1 MSSPSDDTLAN
12 PEPPPSASRRT
23 RNAPSSPH
31 DDATIEAFADEMPG
45 DSTVDGSFA
54 ESNGDGGAT
63 IVESGERPFRP
74 TATHGDR
81 TVFDLQADASESDST
96 LPTDSLLA
104 QAGPTGR
111 RGGSSSTDDATIV
124 EMPEPRDGQVIDSAS
139 QVDRTVEV
147 DVTPVGGPNDDCTV
161 LETPGAGAA
170 RGGRATL
177 VGGAPQSADDRTLLD
192 PGSPIHPGNDQTMV
206 AEEAPELAGT
216 LASDPAAPEAGVA
229 PPASLANASAADQN
243 YDLIEDF
250 ARGGMG
256 KIWRA
261 LDRRIKREVAFKEL
275 LPNALRNQVVVERFL
290 KEAQVTGQLE
300 HPGIVP
306 IYDMGLQKNGTPYY
320 SMKLVRGSTF
330 KKSIEACHALPKESG
345 ARRLAFIK
353 VLQQFINICYTMG
366 YAHERF
372 VLHRDLKPLNI
383 MVGDFGE
390 TLVLDWG
397 LARLM
402 NAPDDTPLADSFVD
416 EDADPSFA
424 GTIDDA
430 ATNGQPAAAVRPGTS
445 AAGGTTQGGFATRAG
460 ATQTGTTQG
469 SGTHSGTQGGGTRRP
484 TVSTDY
490 ESAGNRTLMGSVM
503 GTPAYMPPEQALG
516 RLDELDA
523 RSDIYSLGAI
533 LYEIL
538 TNTSPIAKDKL
549 PAMLKA
555 VIESKITPPLQ
566 IDATIPKPL
575 AAIAMKALAK
585 EKNDRYASAMTLARE
600 VEAYLA
606 DEPVM
611 AYPEPLLARAGRWVR
626 RHQKFVG
633 STIAVFVA
641 SVLFGALWWRIES
654 KRVKGIETEA
664 RGRITAAQTALERN
678 DFTEADRLYR
688 EAAGSVASEPTLAG
702 LQEEVQSGIENVAR
716 MQELERDARLARV
729 RDEVRSELAS
739 ADSARTRNDLN
750 EALRLLTEARGK
762 LTREPALQE
771 LLKEVQARIETVS
784 AMVAQAEARD
794 AAQSRFKEFLA
805 EADRARFYGSFF
817 LNGSLEE
824 QRKEARKHGMAAL
837 AMYGLDAPD
846 ATLKR
851 PEYLSD
857 TQFAA
862 IRDNAFEVLLIL
874 ADAEITLADRD
885 DEEKRTAAADA
896 ALGWT
901 SRARKLGV
909 IARILPV
916 RESLAYEMKGDTEN
930 AEKAAKAAEAVVP
943 TTALDFYLLG
953 QEERFANE
961 YDEAISLYQQA
972 LQVDPQYFWALENLG
987 LCHLQSKRPEAALA
1001 SYTAAV
1007 AARPDE
1013 PICYLTRAIAYADLT
1028 QFDAALADLKRA
1040 SDLNAP
1046 EYDLRLNRG
1055 GVLFGARRYVEAI
1068 ADFEAA
1074 AALRPD
1080 QSAPHRNLAL
1090 VYRLQGD
1097 DAARTKAGS
1106 GEELFK
1112 KAIEELD
1119 LAIDRA
1125 PQDAVAHSMRGD
1137 VSMRL
1142 GNAEEAIADFR
1153 KAAAREPNLARRAHS
1168 YHEIGLIHQRA
1179 GRLDEA
1185 AKEYL
1190 RALSF
1195 DDKEADTH
1203 RLLAEVYNK
1212 LGQAEKAE
1220 ASWTRYLELGDPK
1233 GDVYRGRALSRA
1245 SRGQY
1250 REAMNDYT
1258 RSLELE
1264 PSPNML
1270 TRRGWA
1276 YLLQAN
1282 RLALEDFSEAVR
1294 LNPENPDSYN
1304 GRGYARVMMGDHA
1317 AAVADAE
1324 EAIKRAKA
1332 MADQGKGDW
1341 QNFYNAATIFAQ
1353 AVDRAEKDSRLSEED
1368 RERIV
1373 SGYTTRSL
1381 VTLGTAV
1388 NAAGQKN
1395 RGVLPKTIQSD
1406 NALDPIRQ
1414 RPEFLKIFAPKSSGA
1429 SKPPAEKK

>member
-1 MSSPSDDTLAN
+1 MNSSSDDTLAH
-12 PEPPPSASRRT
+12 PEPASSGSRRT
-23 RNAPSSPH
+23 ARAPAARNNDATIDASADERL
-31 DDATIEAFADEMPG
+31 DDAT
-45 DSTVDGSFA
+45 VDGQSDGV
-54 ESNGDGGAT
+54 GDG
-63 IVESGERPFRP
+63 
-74 TATHGDR
+74 
-81 TVFDLQADASESDST
+81 ADATMADGGGTLAQNPESFEGVDGTLCEPPDDDFDSDGT
-96 LPTDSLLA
+96 LPTDSLI
-104 QAGPTGR
+104 G
-111 RGGSSSTDDATIV
+111 RGGPSASHYSSQSTDDATVV
-124 EMPEPRDGQVIDSAS
+124 ESIDPRGRQGSGSEPEDE
-139 QVDRTVEV
+139 RTVEV
-147 DVTPVGGPNDDCTV
+147 DVTPVGGTDFDGTL
-161 LETPGAGAA
+161 LETPEPR
-170 RGGRATL
+170 RGRDKLATV
-177 VGGAPQSADDRTLLD
+177 VGKSSEPADDRTLLD
-192 PGSPIHPGNDQTMV
+192 PGSPVHPGDDQTMV
-206 AEEAPELAGT
+206 EEQSTAPSGT
-216 LASDPAAPEAGVA
+216 MAFDDPAATPA
-229 PPASLANASAADQN
+229 PAASSAASSAADQH

-250 ARGGMG
+250 AKGGMG

-261 LDRRIKREVAFKEL
+261 LDKRIKREVAFKEL
-275 LPNALRNQVVVERFL
+275 LPNALRNEVVVERFL

-306 IYDMGLQKNGTPYY
+306 IYDLGWQKNGTPFY

-330 KKSIEACHALPKESG
+330 KKSIEAYHALPKDSG
-345 ARRLAFIK
+345 SRRLAFIK

-402 NAPDDTPLADSFVD
+402 NASDDRPLDDSLSEEEDDPLA
-416 EDADPSFA
+416 A

-430 ATNGQPAAAVRPGTS
+430 AANGQQAGAAR
-445 AAGGTTQGGFATRAG
+445 AGASLVGGVTQGGHTRGAATHAG
-460 ATQTGTTQG
+460 ATHG
-469 SGTHSGTQGGGTRRP
+469 SGTHSGTHGGGTRRP

-490 ESAGNRTLMGSVM
+490 ESAGSRTLMGSVM

-538 TNTSPIAKDKL
+538 TNTAPIARDKL

-555 VIESKITPPLQ
+555 VVEGKVTPPLQ
-566 IDATIPKPL
+566 VDPKIPKPL
-575 AAIAMKALAK
+575 AAIAMKALAVQK
-585 EKNDRYASAMTLARE
+585 TDRYASAMTLARE

-611 AYPEPLLARAGRWVR
+611 AYPEPFTARLGRWVR

-633 STIAVFVA
+633 SAIAVSVA
-641 SVLFGALWWRIES
+641 SIAFGLLWWFIETGRIN
-654 KRVKGIETEA
+654 GIQTEA
-664 RGRITAAQTALERN
+664 RGRIAAAQAALEKN

-688 EAAGSVASEPTLAG
+688 EAAGSVSAEPSLKG
-702 LQEEVQSGIENVAR
+702 LQQEVESGIENVAR
-716 MQELERDARLARV
+716 MQGLERDARLARV
-729 RDEVRSELAS
+729 RDEVRSDLTS
-739 ADSARTRNDLN
+739 ADAARTRSDLN

-762 LTREPALQE
+762 LTREPALQD
-771 LLKEVQARIETVS
+771 LLQQVQTRIETVS
-784 AMVAQAEARD
+784 AMVRQAEARD
-794 AAQSRFKEFLA
+794 AAQTRYKEFLA

-817 LNGSLEE
+817 LNGSPEE
-824 QRKEARKHGMAAL
+824 QRKEAHKHGTAAL
-837 AMYGLDAPD
+837 TKYGLDAPD

-851 PEYLSD
+851 PEFLSD
-857 TQFAA
+857 AQFAA

-874 ADAEITLADRD
+874 ADSEITLADRD
-885 DEEKRTAAADA
+885 DEAKRTAAADA

-916 RESLAYEMKGDTEN
+916 RESLAYELKGDDEN
-930 AEKAAKAAEAVVP
+930 AQKAAKAAEAVVP

-953 QEERFANE
+953 QEERFSNE
-961 YDEAISLYQQA
+961 YDKALSLYQQA
-972 LQVDPQYFWALENLG
+972 LQIDPQYFWALENLG
-987 LCHLQSKRPEAALA
+987 LCHLQSNRPEAALA
-1001 SYTAAV
+1001 AYTAAV
-1007 AARPDE
+1007 AARQDE
-1013 PICYLTRAIAYADLT
+1013 PICYLTRAIAYADLR
-1028 QFDAALADLKRA
+1028 QFDSALADLKRA
-1040 SDLNAP
+1040 ADLNAP

-1055 GVLFGARRYVEAI
+1055 GVLFGAERYAEAI

-1074 AALRPD
+1074 AKLRPE

-1090 VYRLQGD
+1090 IYRLQGD
-1097 DAARTKAGS
+1097 VAARMKDAS
-1106 GEELFK
+1106 AEELFK
-1112 KAIEELD
+1112 KAIVELD
-1119 LAIDRA
+1119 LATDRS
-1125 PQDAVAHSMRGD
+1125 PHDAVAHAMRGD
-1137 VSMRL
+1137 VSMRM
-1142 GNAEEAIADFR
+1142 GNDDEAIADFR
-1153 KAAAREPNLARRAHS
+1153 KAAAREQDLSKRARS
-1168 YHEIGLIHQRA
+1168 YREIGAIHQRA

-1185 AKEYL
+1185 VKEYL

-1195 DDKEADTH
+1195 DDKDADTH
-1203 RLLAEVYNK
+1203 RLLAEAYNK
-1212 LGQAEKAE
+1212 LNQREKAE

-1233 GDVYRGRALSRA
+1233 GDVYRGRGLSRA

-1276 YLLQAN
+1276 YLTQAN
-1282 RLALEDFSEAVR
+1282 QLALEDFDEAVR

-1332 MADQGKGDW
+1332 AAEKGKNDW
-1341 QNFYNAATIFAQ
+1341 QNFFNAATIYAQ
-1353 AVDRAEKDSRLSEED
+1353 AVDRAQKDSRLSDED
-1368 RERIV
+1368 REKIV
-1373 SGYTTRSL
+1373 SGYTTSAL

-1388 NAAGQKN
+1388 NAAPQKG
-1395 RGVLPKTIQSD
+1395 RADLQKAIRTD

-1414 RPEFLKIFAPKSSGA
+1414 RPEFLKIFSPKPSGA
-1429 SKPPAEKK
+1429 PKPPAEKE

>member
-1 MSSPSDDTLAN
+1 MDASADDLPDESTVEVSPDGPDATADATVVNDGRAASRNGADSDDVEGTLC
-12 PEPPPSASRRT
+12 ED
-23 RNAPSSPH
+23 SPGAF
-31 DDATIEAFADEMPG
+31 DSDA
-45 DSTVDGSFA
+45 
-54 ESNGDGGAT
+54 
-63 IVESGERPFRP
+63 
-74 TATHGDR
+74 
-81 TVFDLQADASESDST
+81 T
-96 LPTDSLLA
+96 LPTDSLIE
-104 QAGPTGR
+104 
-111 RGGSSSTDDATIV
+111 RGGPSAGRYGASSTDDATIV
-124 EMPEPRDGQVIDSAS
+124 ETVNPRARRKSSSEAEDE
-139 QVDRTVEV
+139 RTVEV
-147 DVTPVGGPNDDCTV
+147 DVTPVGGPD
-161 LETPGAGAA
+161 
-170 RGGRATL
+170 
-177 VGGAPQSADDRTLLD
+177 DDRTLLD
-192 PGSPIHPGNDQTMV
+192 APRPGSGRASLTTFVGASPQRTDDQTLIEPGSPIHPGYDQTMV
-206 AEEAPELAGT
+206 AEEQPSPAGT
-216 LASDPAAPEAGVA
+216 LAGDVTPPPATTAPGAAPAA
-229 PPASLANASAADQN
+229 AADQH

-250 ARGGMG
+250 AKGGMG

-261 LDRRIKREVAFKEL
+261 LDKRIKREVAFKEL
-275 LPNALRNQVVVERFL
+275 LPNALRNEVVVERFL

-306 IYDMGLQKNGTPYY
+306 IYDLGWQKNGTPYY

-330 KKSIEACHALPKESG
+330 KKSIEAYHALPKESG

-402 NAPDDTPLADSFVD
+402 NAPDDRPIDGSLFEEEDDPLA
-416 EDADPSFA
+416 A
-424 GTIDDA
+424 GTVDDA
-430 ATNGQPAAAVRPGTS
+430 ATNGQPGGAARPGTS
-445 AAGGTTQGGFATRAG
+445 VVGGVTQGGFATRAG
-460 ATQTGTTQG
+460 ATHSGATHG

-490 ESAGNRTLMGSVM
+490 ESAGSRTLMGSVM

-538 TNTSPIAKDKL
+538 VNSAPIAKDKL

-585 EKNDRYASAMTLARE
+585 EKADRYASAMTLARE

-611 AYPEPLLARAGRWVR
+611 AYPEAFLQRVGRWVR
-626 RHQKFVG
+626 RNQKLVW
-633 STIAVFVA
+633 STIAVA
-641 SVLFGALWWRIES
+641 SASILFGLLWWGIES
-654 KRVKGIETEA
+654 RRVKGIETEA
-664 RGRITAAQTALERN
+664 RGRIAAAQSSLEKN
-678 DFTEADRLYR
+678 DFTEAERLYR
-688 EAAGSVASEPTLAG
+688 EAAGSVASEPKLAG
-702 LQEEVQSGIENVAR
+702 LQEEVQGGIDNVAR

-729 RDEVRSELAS
+729 RDEVRSDLTS
-739 ADSARTRNDLN
+739 ADAARTRSDLN

-762 LTREPALQE
+762 LTREPALQD
-771 LLKEVQARIETVS
+771 LLKEVQTRIETVS
-784 AMVAQAEARD
+784 ALVAQAEARE
-794 AAQSRFKEFLA
+794 AAQGRFKEFLA

-817 LNGSLEE
+817 SNGSLEE
-824 QRKEARKHGMAAL
+824 QRKEAHKHGLAAL
-837 AMYGLDAPD
+837 ARYGLERPD

-851 PEYLSD
+851 PEFLSD
-857 TQFAA
+857 AQFAA

-874 ADAEITLADRD
+874 ADAEITLADRE
-885 DEEKRTAAADA
+885 DEVKRTAAADA

-909 IARILPV
+909 IARILPT

-930 AEKAAKAAEAVVP
+930 AEKTAKAAEALVP

-953 QEERFANE
+953 QEERFAYE

-1013 PICYLTRAIAYADLT
+1013 PICYLTRAIAYADLS

-1040 SDLNAP
+1040 GDLNAP

-1055 GVLFGARRYVEAI
+1055 GVLFGAKRYVEAI

-1080 QSAPHRNLAL
+1080 QSAPHRNLAT

-1097 DAARTKAGS
+1097 NAARMKEGS

-1119 LAIDRA
+1119 QAIDHA

-1137 VSMRL
+1137 LSMRL
-1142 GNAEEAIADFR
+1142 GNDDAAIADFR
-1153 KAAAREPNLARRAHS
+1153 KAAAREANPEKRARA
-1168 YHEIGLIHQRA
+1168 YYEIGVIQQRA
-1179 GRLDEA
+1179 GRLDDA
-1185 AKEYL
+1185 VKEYL

-1203 RLLAEVYNK
+1203 RLLAEAYNK

-1282 RLALEDFSEAVR
+1282 RLALEDFNEAVR

-1304 GRGYARVMMGDHA
+1304 GRGYARVMMGEHA

-1332 MADQGKGDW
+1332 AADQGKNDW

-1353 AVDRAEKDSRLSEED
+1353 AVERAGKDAKLSDEE

-1395 RGVLPKTIQSD
+1395 KGILQKTIQTD

-1414 RPEFLKIFAPKSSGA
+1414 RPEFLKVFAPKSSGTP
-1429 SKPPAEKK
+1429 KPLGDKE